1 MSLLEDM
8 SSALGIASLVAKGGG
23 GGSGFAS
30 TGVAEDTSTGK
41 RYFYKKVRVCEE
53 RSDELKWRVYWNIDL
68 HGRYFRA

>member
-41 RYFYKKVRVCEE
+41 RYFYKKVRVWSEAT
-53 RSDELKWRVYWNIDL
+53 S
-68 HGRYFRA
+68 

>member
-41 RYFYKKVRVCEE
+41 RYFYKKVRVC
-53 RSDELKWRVYWNIDL
+53 RSEATSWCIGY
-68 HGRYFRA
+68 